1 MMKGNHMETAATVW
15 TLTATALVLFMTLP
29 GLALFYGG
37 LVRQKNFLSVLTQC
51 FGITA
56 VVSVV
61 WMIAGYSF
69 AAGNADQG
77 AWFGGVSFVGLADQ
91 GVWLDALFQMTFAII
106 TPALIIG
113 ALVERVRFSFI
124 IAFSALWVLLVYA
137 PVMGWIWKG
146 GALSADGFGIF
157 KGIGLQDL
165 AGGVVVHETA
175 GLAAL
180 VLALMLGARRGF
192 PKAVRPPHQPGLVMV
207 GAAMLWVGWFG
218 FNGGSASP
226 IDGGSTRAILV
237 THLSASAACITW
249 AAWEYAKVGKVSLVG
264 VVTGMVAGLAS
275 ITPAAGHVGPLGA
288 LIIGGIAGVVC
299 QDCIGLVKTRFRID
313 DSLDV
318 FAVHGVGGLLGILI
332 LPFLAAPWLGGTG
345 LGGVSV
351 GEQFMVQL
359 VGVLIVGIF
368 TLVGTFLIAALCRSI
383 CGMRLDDEAI
393 EDGADYASHGES
405 AYDLS

>member
-1 MMKGNHMETAATVW
+1 
-15 TLTATALVLFMTLP
+15 
-29 GLALFYGG
+29 
-37 LVRQKNFLSVLTQC
+37 
-51 FGITA
+51 
-56 VVSVV
+56 
-61 WMIAGYSF
+61 
-69 AAGNADQG
+69 
-77 AWFGGVSFVGLADQ
+77 
-91 GVWLDALFQMTFAII
+91 
-106 TPALIIG
+106 
-113 ALVERVRFSFI
+113 
-124 IAFSALWVLLVYA
+124 
-137 PVMGWIWKG
+137 
-146 GALSADGFGIF
+146 
-157 KGIGLQDL
+157 
-165 AGGVVVHETA
+165 
-175 GLAAL
+175 
-180 VLALMLGARRGF
+180 
-192 PKAVRPPHQPGLVMV
+192 
-207 GAAMLWVGWFG
+207 
-218 FNGGSASP
+218 
-226 IDGGSTRAILV
+226 
-237 THLSASAACITW
+237 
-249 AAWEYAKVGKVSLVG
+249 
-264 VVTGMVAGLAS
+264 MVAGLAS

-318 FAVHGVGGLLGILI
+318 FAVHGVGGLLGTLI